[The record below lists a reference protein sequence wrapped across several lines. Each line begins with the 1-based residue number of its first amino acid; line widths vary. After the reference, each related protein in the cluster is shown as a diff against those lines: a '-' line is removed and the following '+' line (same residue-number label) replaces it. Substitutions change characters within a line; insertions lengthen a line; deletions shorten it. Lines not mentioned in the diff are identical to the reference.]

1 MKVGWQ
7 YYEHSAY
14 QYIVLSKD
22 GRKYNHCIGYIGYI
36 PLSEKNKTFCKQ
48 ESIKIADDIAS
59 EFEMTCKERQ
69 LLIAILEKYI
79 KNYTKI
85 FVL

>member
-1 MKVGWQ
+1 MKVDWQ

-14 QYIVLSKD
+14 QYIVLLKD
-22 GRKYNHCIGYIGYI
+22 GCKYNYCIGYVGYV
-36 PLSEKNKTFCKQ
+36 PLSEKNKTLA
-48 ESIKIADDIAS
+48 IKIADDIAS